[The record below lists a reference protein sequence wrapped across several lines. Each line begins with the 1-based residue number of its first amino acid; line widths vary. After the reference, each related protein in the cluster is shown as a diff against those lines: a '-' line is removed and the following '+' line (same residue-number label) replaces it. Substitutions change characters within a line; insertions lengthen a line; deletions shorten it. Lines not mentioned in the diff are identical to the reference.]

1 MELMYE
7 KICRQEGIGVEKK
20 RKIQQIWDTEKQQRR
35 RQKKNAEKYGIS
47 IISADALCDIGY
59 DISARLAG
67 QQNTYDEAIKD
78 MALQYLYIFFDRLS
92 VDDRYILMS
101 FGALS
106 DREIAKK
113 LGIAKSTV
121 QYRRKKLIVLLE
133 KWYQKETIL
142 L

>member
-106 DREIAKK
+106 GREIAKK

>member
-78 MALQYLYIFFDRLS
+78 MALQYLHIFLSRLS

-101 FGALS
+101 LGILS
-106 DREIAKK
+106 DREIAKQ
-113 LGIAKSTV
+113 LCIAKSTV
-121 QYRRKKLIVLLE
+121 QYRRRKLIKLLK
-133 KWYQKETIL
+133 KWYQQETIL
-142 L
+142 

>member
-1 MELMYE
+1 MYE